1 MSTAIAVDLG
11 PEFYCYQAQVDG
23 EPVCALTPRAF
34 DEPATQQLVRK
45 FLQARGVDCRE
56 CRGCPV
62 GTER

>member
-1 MSTAIAVDLG
+1 MSTAIALDLG
-11 PEFYCYQAQVDG
+11 PAFYCHRAQING

-34 DEPATQQLVRK
+34 DEPAVRQLVQNALR
-45 FLQARGVDCRE
+45 QQGIDCRE